1 MKKHLCILL
10 FFGAISLVST
20 AQYTDSLRSVYNNHS
35 IYRYGSYFMKGSERL
50 TFQQLSQEFS
60 MSDLGLAS
68 YTKARKYRTT
78 SMVLRIISAVSG
90 IAAIAVISNN
100 NSNQNLAYGFLGGQ
114 LVFGIGA
121 GRYSMLSAQSTDR
134 ALWQRNKDLLFPK

>member
-1 MKKHLCILL
+1 
-10 FFGAISLVST
+10 
-20 AQYTDSLRSVYNNHS
+20 
-35 IYRYGSYFMKGSERL
+35 MKGSERL

-100 NSNQNLAYGFLGGQ
+100 NSNQNFAYGFLGGQ